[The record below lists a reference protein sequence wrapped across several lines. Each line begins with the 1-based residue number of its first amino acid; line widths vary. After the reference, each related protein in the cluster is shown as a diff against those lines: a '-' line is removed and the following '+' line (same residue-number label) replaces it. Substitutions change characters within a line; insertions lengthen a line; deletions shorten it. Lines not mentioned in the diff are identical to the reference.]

1 MQTSDVHWLILDR
14 IRSVRRLNGV
24 HQSTLPQNWCM
35 FHTAVESAGF
45 RHSAGL
51 ISVVKF
57 RFTVKVSPFYRKPTN
72 EALLMQEPEPS
83 RGSTW
88 FPFFMDKAQNT
99 TKARHA
105 TEFALREA
113 VMRVV
118 KQRKAHRNFLQAA
131 AETEA
136 RLLEGQPNAIFMYG
150 L

>member
-1 MQTSDVHWLILDR
+1 MD
-14 IRSVRRLNGV
+14 
-24 HQSTLPQNWCM
+24 
-35 FHTAVESAGF
+35 
-45 RHSAGL
+45 
-51 ISVVKF
+51 KF
-57 RFTVKVSPFYRKPTN
+57 RFTVKGCRFYRKPTN

-88 FPFFMDKAQNT
+88 LDCFMDKAQTT
-99 TKARHA
+99 TKVRHA
-105 TEFALREA
+105 TKLALREA

-118 KQRKAHRNFLQAA
+118 KQRKTHRNFLQAA

>member
-1 MQTSDVHWLILDR
+1 MINYR
-14 IRSVRRLNGV
+14 F
-24 HQSTLPQNWCM
+24 P
-35 FHTAVESAGF
+35 
-45 RHSAGL
+45 
-51 ISVVKF
+51 VKGCL
-57 RFTVKVSPFYRKPTN
+57 FYRKPTD

-88 FPFFMDKAQNT
+88 LDYSMDKAQTT
-99 TKARHA
+99 TKVRHA
-105 TEFALREA
+105 TKLALRQA

-118 KQRKAHRNFLQAA
+118 KQRKAHKNFLQAA